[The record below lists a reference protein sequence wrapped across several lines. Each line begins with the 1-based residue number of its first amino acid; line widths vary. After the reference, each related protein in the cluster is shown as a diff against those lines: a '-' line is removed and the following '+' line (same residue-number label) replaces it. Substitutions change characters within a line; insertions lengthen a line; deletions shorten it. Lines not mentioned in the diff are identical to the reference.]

1 MKKYFMKGTGEELE
15 FGDTVEVTL
24 TKKVKFTPEFVDL
37 LLEED
42 IIEEQDDEKENEDI
56 HEDVIEFA
64 EIWDFIDGMLEANE
78 ELEKRIENLEE
89 IVQEINRIILCPST
103 EAVQKV
109 KKEVRKKNAKKV
121 EVK

>member
-42 IIEEQDDEKENEDI
+42 IIEEQDDEKANENI

-78 ELEKRIENLEE
+78 ELEKRVENLEE